1 MNHLM
6 KEALLMLTAVVL
18 GLGVMWFAL
27 SFNWSREEMS
37 DTEQT
42 IGTVWMITA
51 VPMYYGVKKLL
62 GLN

>member
-1 MNHLM
+1 MKRWM
-6 KEALLMLTAVVL
+6 KELVLALTAVVL
-18 GLGVMWFAL
+18 GLGIAWFTL
-27 SFNWSREEMS
+27 SFHWSREEMS